1 MMHKKMNSMAT
12 PPMVGGEEHGS
23 GPCCSR
29 HDEFGKKILM
39 VLVAVLLV
47 YGTLYLGTLTRN
59 NVKKY
64 NYIGQADQI
73 ERTIT
78 INGLGKVNGKN
89 DIAVTTIGFTTVDK
103 DVAKAQTDNT
113 KVMNQIL
120 ADLKKMGVAD
130 KDLQSDYSIYP
141 DYEYTDKGQQFKGY
155 RVSNNVTIKIRD
167 LTKISTVLSL
177 PGKYGANQLNGLSF
191 TIDDME
197 SLRMAAR
204 EKALAN
210 AKAKAATLAQS
221 LGVELGDIVS
231 YSDYDSPTDYQPYG
245 GGIMYA
251 DKAAAPVPEVATG
264 SKNVA
269 MSVSITYKIRTR

>member
-1 MMHKKMNSMAT
+1 MAT
-12 PPMVGGEEHGS
+12 PPMVETTEHGT

-29 HDEFGKKILM
+29 HDNFGKKILM

-47 YGTLYLGTLTRN
+47 YGTLYLGTLMRI

-64 NYIGQADQI
+64 NYVGQADQM

-89 DIAVTTIGFTTVDK
+89 DIAVTTIGFTTTDK
-103 DVAKAQTDNT
+103 DVAKAQSDNT
-113 KVMNQIL
+113 KVMNQII
-120 ADLKKMGVAD
+120 AELKKMGIAD

-141 DYEYTDKGQQFKGY
+141 EYDYTDKGQQFKGY
-155 RVSNNVTIKIRD
+155 RVSNNVTVKIRD

-177 PGKYGANQLNGLSF
+177 PGKFGANQVNGLSF
-191 TIDDME
+191 TIDDTE
-197 SLRMAAR
+197 ILKTAAR

-210 AKAKAATLAQS
+210 AKAKAAALAQS

-245 GGIMYA
+245 GSMMYE
-251 DKAAAPVPEVATG
+251 KAVSNQAAPEVTTG
-264 SKNVA
+264 SKDVA
-269 MSVSITYKIRTR
+269 MSVSITYKILPR